1 MTTLTGTRP
10 VSSAISPAEHPFR
23 WAMLGGVWLIY
34 FSFGLLSA
42 SMAPLVARITADL
55 DISHTAMGSIL
66 GAWPLVYIVVAIPCG
81 AFVDRVGLK
90 WSLFLAALIMATS
103 GGLRAVA
110 PDFWTMFLAVG
121 IFGIGGPLISIGAP
135 KAIAQWFK
143 GPERGLAMGIY
154 ITGPALGSVLSL
166 SLTNSVLLP
175 LVGGEWRSVL
185 LVHAGLVVAAGFG
198 WLIVAT
204 NPINRSVEAT
214 HRRGGT
220 MGDQIAVFGKL
231 LRIPSVGLVLMM
243 SVGIF
248 FFYHGM
254 GNWLPELLRHGG
266 MAPSAAGLWAS
277 VPVIVGIVGSL
288 VVPRLATPGRRFTI
302 LLVLFVSIAVG
313 AILLFSPAMPSIV
326 ASLIV
331 QGLGRGSLMAVAML
345 ILMETRGVEAEHM
358 GAAGGLFFSA
368 AEIGGVLGPLT
379 IGMVS
384 DLTGGFDGALWMMIA
399 ISGAL
404 VLLLM
409 AHRAAE
415 RRAAQLASAG

>member
-1 MTTLTGTRP
+1 MTVLTSTPSDAR
-10 VSSAISPAEHPFR
+10 VIDPAGHPFR

-55 DISHTAMGSIL
+55 EISHTAMGSIL

-185 LVHAGLVVAAGFG
+185 LVHAGLVVAAGFA
-198 WLIVAT
+198 WLLVAM
-204 NPINRSVEAT
+204 NPINRAVEAT
-214 HRRGGT
+214 HRRRGS
-220 MGDQIAVFGKL
+220 MGEQIAVFGTL
-231 LRIPSVGLVLMM
+231 LRIPSVVLVLMM

-277 VPVIVGIVGSL
+277 LPVIVGIVGSL
-288 VVPRLATPGRRFTI
+288 VVPRLATPGRRFAI
-302 LLVLFVSIAVG
+302 LLILFVSIALG

-345 ILMETRGVEAEHM
+345 ILMETRGVEAQHM

-404 VLLLM
+404 VLLLF

-415 RRAAQLASAG
+415 RRAALLAGAN

>member
-1 MTTLTGTRP
+1 
-10 VSSAISPAEHPFR
+10 
-23 WAMLGGVWLIY
+23 MLGGVWLIY

-42 SMAPLVARITADL
+42 AMAPMLARITGDL
-55 DISHTAMGSIL
+55 GISHTAMGSIL

-90 WSLFLAALIMATS
+90 WSLFLAAMIMAMS
-103 GGLRAVA
+103 GALRSVA
-110 PDFWTMFLAVG
+110 PDYLTMFFAVG
-121 IFGIGGPLISIGAP
+121 LFGIGGPLISIGAP
-135 KAIAQWFK
+135 KAIAQWFQGK
-143 GPERGLAMGIY
+143 ERGLAMGIY

-185 LVHAGLVVAAGFG
+185 LIHTGLIVAAGFA
-198 WLIVAT
+198 WLVVAT

-214 HRRGGT
+214 NKRGGT

-231 LRIPSVGLVLMM
+231 LRIPSVGLVLAM

-248 FFYHGM
+248 FFFHGM

-266 MAPSAAGLWAS
+266 MAPSAAGLWAAL
-277 VPVIVGIVGSL
+277 PVAVGVVGSL
-288 VVPRLATPGRRFTI
+288 VVPRLATPRWRFPI
-302 LLVLFVSIAVG
+302 LLVLFVSIGVG
-313 AILLFSPAMPSIV
+313 AVLLFSPAMSSIV
-326 ASLIV
+326 ASLVV

-345 ILMETRGVEAEHM
+345 ILMETRGVEAKHM

-379 IGMVS
+379 IGVVS
-384 DLTGGFDGALWMMIA
+384 DVTGGFDGALWMMIGV
-399 ISGAL
+399 SGAL
-404 VLLLM
+404 VLLLY

-415 RRAAQLASAG
+415 RRAALVLGST